1 MYYVLLLVED
11 ETMNLTNRNMRID
24 VDKDL
29 KSVSKS
35 VFVNSTTLQ
44 GCAKYVHGGSVKVI
58 N

>member
-35 VFVNSTTLQ
+35 VFVNSTTL
-44 GCAKYVHGGSVKVI
+44 CEVCTWR
-58 N
+58 